1 MPDDETYPPDKS
13 YPPTSEPAETWLASQ
28 RAMRVDRRAVGSRSV
43 LPWVIGA
50 VVLLTIAIIA
60 GYGAAYL
67 VANLQRVPTPAG
79 ALLPTPT
86 PLRTPAAGSPAAAT
100 PTPMGSVAATRPPL
114 ATRPP
119 QTPAGTPR
127 VHVVARGESLSL
139 IAEEYGVDPQAIIDL
154 NELENPNLIVP
165 GQELLIPPGP

>member
-1 MPDDETYPPDKS
+1 M
-13 YPPTSEPAETWLASQ
+13 
-28 RAMRVDRRAVGSRSV
+28 

-86 PLRTPAAGSPAAAT
+86 TTPLRTPGLGSPAAAT
-100 PTPMGSVAATRPPL
+100 PGGSVAATRPPV

-119 QTPAGTPR
+119 QTPAGTPL
-127 VHVVARGESLSL
+127 VHVVGRGESLSI
-139 IAEEYGVDPQAIIDL
+139 IAEQYGVETEAIIEL
-154 NELENPNLIVP
+154 NELQNPNHIEP
-165 GQELLIPPGP
+165 GQVLLIPPPTGP